1 MREELFEQETIDI
14 TPTWAGLLPAM
25 LMVLEQGNAK
35 AKQEIKAEL
44 QRMARIADLHV
55 AAGGELIETRQQ
67 RDELLAA
74 LQAVATWWEGAPSA
88 SPQSSY
94 GETALSV
101 YEAALSALDRG
112 GE

>member
-1 MREELFEQETIDI
+1 MREELFEQETIDV

-55 AAGGELIETRQQ
+55 AQMAEEDGDVCRECGEDNTGGEGYDGLCGNCA
-67 RDELLAA
+67 DLHAA
-74 LQAVATWWEGAPSA
+74 K
-88 SPQSSY
+88 
-94 GETALSV
+94 
-101 YEAALSALDRG
+101 G